1 MDPQLKSAADEAAE
15 AARVLAQKLEA
26 LAKAAAAAAE
36 PFVDQ
41 AGAKLR
47 DLADKAEA
55 STKRSF

>member
-26 LAKAAAAAAE
+26 LAKAAAGAAE

-41 AGAKLR
+41 AGAQLR
-47 DLADKAEA
+47 DLAAKAEA
-55 STKRSF
+55 AAKKSF